1 MKTQKTEEK
10 RTMKNKKCRRFAAML
25 TAAAMMVLAVLPVYA
40 AEAANRTTKSSEE
53 VLDIGTDK
61 VSYKVDVVNGTVE
74 NGTTATG
81 TVTNIT
87 GKVTGTADTA
97 SEQETQAVET
107 ESTTE
112 NSDAEKE
119 TEADP
124 GLTMT
129 VTVSVEDIL
138 NYLLPEETETVQIGT
153 VSGCSL
159 LNVRSG
165 AGTDN
170 AVIGQLKAGD
180 QVRVTGT
187 DGKWYQITIPE
198 KTGYVFSK
206 YLNVIESV
214 SSDPSVSRDELMQI
228 LMFILE
234 NMDKEQEPTGLT
246 PEGNM
251 KLIDDI
257 GPTTGEGQQFITMT
271 SKNGNYFYLIIDR
284 DDKGNE
290 NVHLLNMIDERDLLD
305 LMEDDEATYYE
316 DLIADQKQQV
326 ADAKAESEK
335 LAEELKETE
344 AAVQEPAETK
354 TNVDETEPEGPED
367 PATSKSTEKRKV
379 FLVVI
384 LLVAIGGCGV
394 WLVKKLKKNK
404 VTKRSG
410 NASDVDDF
418 SEEQLI
424 IPVDTDEEERG

>member
-1 MKTQKTEEK
+1 
-10 RTMKNKKCRRFAAML
+10 MKNKKFRRIAAAL
-25 TAAAMMVLAVLPVYA
+25 TAAAMMVLTVLPVYA
-40 AEAANRTTKSSEE
+40 AEAVKGTVKNSEE

-61 VSYKVDVVNGTVE
+61 VSYKVDIVNGTSG

-81 TVTNIT
+81 TVTETTSKAT
-87 GKVTGTADTA
+87 GAVDAA
-97 SEQETQAVET
+97 SEQETQAAET

-119 TEADP
+119 TEEGP

-138 NYLLPEETETVQIGT
+138 NYLLPEETETVQTGT

-165 AGTDN
+165 AGTEN

-180 QVRVTGT
+180 QVRVTGI

-198 KTGYVFSK
+198 RTGYVYNK

-214 SSDPSVSRDELMQI
+214 SSDPSVSRDELLQI

-234 NMDKEQEPTGLT
+234 NMDKEQEHTGLT

-251 KLIDDI
+251 NLVDDI

-284 DDKGNE
+284 DDKENE
-290 NVHLLNMIDERDLLD
+290 NVHLLNLVDERDLIS
-305 LMEDDEATYYE
+305 LMEDDEAEYYE
-316 DLIADQKQQV
+316 ELIADQKQQV

-344 AAVQEPAETK
+344 TAAQDTEETK
-354 TNVDETEPEGPED
+354 AGASETKSEELED
-367 PATSKSTEKRKV
+367 PVVSKSTGKGKL

-384 LLVAIGGCGV
+384 LLAALGGCGI
-394 WLVKKLKKNK
+394 WLAKKLKKNK

-410 NASDVDDF
+410 NTPDVDDF
-418 SEEQLI
+418 SEEQLD
-424 IPVDTDEEERG
+424 IPVDMDEEERG

>member
-1 MKTQKTEEK
+1 
-10 RTMKNKKCRRFAAML
+10 MKNKKLRKIAAALM
-25 TAAAMMVLAVLPVYA
+25 AVAMMVLVALPVYA
-40 AEAANRTTKSSEE
+40 AEAANGTVKSTEE
-53 VLDIGTDK
+53 VLGIGTDK
-61 VSYKVDVVNGTVE
+61 VSYKVDIVNGTAG

-81 TVTNIT
+81 TVTNSAGT
-87 GKVTGTADTA
+87 VNGTADAAAGQEAQTA
-97 SEQETQAVET
+97 ETGNDED
-107 ESTTE
+107 SS
-112 NSDAEKE
+112 NAEKE

-138 NYLLPEETETVQIGT
+138 NYLLPEETETVQTGT
-153 VSGCSL
+153 VSSCSV

-165 AGTDN
+165 AGTEN

-198 KTGYVFSK
+198 KTGYVYSK

-214 SSDPSVSRDELMQI
+214 SSDPSVSRDELLQI

-251 KLIDDI
+251 KLVDDI

-290 NVHLLNMIDERDLLD
+290 NVHLLNLV
-305 LMEDDEATYYE
+305 DDA
-316 DLIADQKQQV
+316 ICSHC
-326 ADAKAESEK
+326 SEWTFYIV
-335 LAEELKETE
+335 KETE
-344 AAVQEPAETK
+344 
-354 TNVDETEPEGPED
+354 
-367 PATSKSTEKRKV
+367 
-379 FLVVI
+379 
-384 LLVAIGGCGV
+384 GG
-394 WLVKKLKKNK
+394 
-404 VTKRSG
+404 
-410 NASDVDDF
+410 
-418 SEEQLI
+418 
-424 IPVDTDEEERG
+424 